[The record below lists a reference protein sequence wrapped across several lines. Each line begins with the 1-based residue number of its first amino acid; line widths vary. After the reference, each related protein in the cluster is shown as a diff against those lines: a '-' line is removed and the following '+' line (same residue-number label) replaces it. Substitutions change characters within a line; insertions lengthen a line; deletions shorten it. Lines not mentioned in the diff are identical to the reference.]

1 MARRKAKRRRYTP
14 HKGAFSVQFG
24 EIINEVTEEVK
35 GALYEAS
42 DTIGEEAAQKL
53 RATSPVGK
61 NGGGSYAAGWEY
73 MQQADGGVVYNAT
86 DYQLTHLLEY
96 GHAVRPR
103 PTHKG
108 KKRRVEGK
116 PHIAPVEQWANQ
128 EIINTL
134 TRLLS

>member
-14 HKGAFSVQFG
+14 HKGTFSVQFG

-42 DTIGEEAAQKL
+42 DTVGEQAAQKL
-53 RATSPVGK
+53 QATSPRGK
-61 NGGGSYAAGWEY
+61 TGSYADGWEY
-73 MQQADGGVVYNAT
+73 MQRADGGVVYNAT
-86 DYQLTHLLEY
+86 DYQLTHLLEF

-128 EIINTL
+128 ELMNTI

>member
-42 DTIGEEAAQKL
+42 DTIGEQAAQKL
-53 RATSPVGK
+53 KATSPRGET
-61 NGGGSYAAGWEY
+61 GSYADGWEY
-73 MQQADGGVVYNAT
+73 MQRADGGVVYNAT
-86 DYQLTHLLEY
+86 DYQLTHLLEF
-96 GHAVRPR
+96 GHVVRPR

-108 KKRRVEGK
+108 KKRRVEAK
-116 PHIAPVEQWANQ
+116 PHIATVEQWANQ
-128 EIINTL
+128 EIMNTI

>member
-14 HKGAFSVQFG
+14 HKGAFKIQIADIFD
-24 EIINEVTEEVK
+24 EVTEEVK

-42 DTIGEEAAQKL
+42 DTIGEQAAQKL
-53 RATSPVGK
+53 QATSPKGK
-61 NGGGSYAAGWEY
+61 TGSYAEGWEY
-73 MQQADGGVVYNAT
+73 MQRADGGVVYNAT
-86 DYQLTHLLEY
+86 DYQLTHLLEF

-108 KKRRVEGK
+108 KKRRVAAI

-128 EIINTL
+128 ELMNTI
-134 TRLLS
+134 TRLLQ

>member
-24 EIINEVTEEVK
+24 EIINDVTEEVK

-42 DTIGEEAAQKL
+42 DTIGEQAAQKL
-53 RATSPVGK
+53 KATSPRGET
-61 NGGGSYAAGWEY
+61 GSYADGWEY
-73 MQQADGGVVYNAT
+73 MQRADGGVVYNAT
-86 DYQLTHLLEY
+86 DYQLTHLLEF

-103 PTHKG
+103 PTHRG
-108 KKRRVEGK
+108 KKRRVEAK
-116 PHIAPVEQWANQ
+116 PHIATVEQWANQ
-128 EIINTL
+128 ELMNTI

>member
-14 HKGAFSVQFG
+14 HKGTFSVQFG

-42 DTIGEEAAQKL
+42 DTIGEQAAQKL
-53 RATSPVGK
+53 KATSPRGET
-61 NGGGSYAAGWEY
+61 GSYADGWEY
-73 MQQADGGVVYNAT
+73 MQRADGGVVYNAT
-86 DYQLTHLLEY
+86 DYQLTHLLEF

-108 KKRRVEGK
+108 KKRRVEAI

-128 EIINTL
+128 ELMNTI